1 MFIAAVLITKLFAWG
16 GGLAAL
22 ALVKH
27 VGPGVGDDGPPG
39 GPCLPAARAFQAS
52 GFPAKF
58 YFLPTLGNM
67 KHSRFGLAQVE
78 K

>member
-1 MFIAAVLITKLFAWG
+1 MVAKAARCVFIAAVLITKLFAWG

-39 GPCLPAARAFQAS
+39 GPGLPAARAFQAQAS
-52 GFPAKF
+52 QPNFIFCPPWA
-58 YFLPTLGNM
+58 T
-67 KHSRFGLAQVE
+67 
-78 K
+78 